1 MKVLLCGLGAIG
13 SIYADK
19 ISKFVNVDFR
29 VLVDKK
35 RLEKYKKNP
44 TYFNNKFLDLKYI
57 LPEEKFL
64 ADIIIIATKNDAL
77 LDVIANL
84 KNFVGKNT
92 IILSLLNGV
101 GSENLIAE
109 RYGEEK
115 VLLSYYIGHSAIREG
130 RNIVHDGINK
140 IVFGS
145 KYDNDDNVIKVKNFF
160 DIVGINYSIPEDIV
174 SSLWFK
180 FMVNVS
186 LNQTTA
192 LYKLSVGE
200 MKEND
205 DAIMF
210 FNNLLNEVEQIAIA
224 EQVKFPFDVKNKVLD
239 FVYSMPYESKTS
251 MLQDV
256 LASRKTEV
264 EIFAGKVIEL
274 GIKHNIDT
282 PYNVIA
288 FNKLS

>member
-19 ISKFVNVDFR
+19 ISKFANVDFR

-44 TYFNNKFLDLKYI
+44 THFNNKFLDLKYI

-205 DAIMF
+205 DAVMF

-224 EQVKFPFDVKNKVLD
+224 EQVKFPFDVKNNVLD

>member
-19 ISKFVNVDFR
+19 ISKFANVDFR

-200 MKEND
+200 MKENN